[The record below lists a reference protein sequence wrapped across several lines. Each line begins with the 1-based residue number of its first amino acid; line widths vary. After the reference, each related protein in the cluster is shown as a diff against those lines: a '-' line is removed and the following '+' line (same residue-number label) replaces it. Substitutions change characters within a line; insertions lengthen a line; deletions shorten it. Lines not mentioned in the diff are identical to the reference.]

1 MTKKRRGLR
10 QLYRELMAEVRAR
23 KGVAAVFFTL
33 RAIVIVTL
41 VLQFLRGNYENAFLC
56 ILTLLLFMIPA
67 FVNRRLKIQ
76 LPSTLEIIILCFI
89 FAAEILGEI
98 NAYYVKFDFWDTMLH
113 TMNGFLAAAIGFS
126 MVDVLNRSERTV
138 FNLSPLFVAMVAF
151 CFSMTIGVLWEFV
164 EYFADNV
171 LLLDMQ
177 KDTVIHTI
185 RSVALDPTM
194 TNTVMTIDGI
204 ADVIVNGESLGLGG
218 YLDIGLHDTMEDLLV
233 NFVRL
238 LLPQGT
244 RQGQICAAL
253 CAHHAHDNRGRN
265 QRRIR
270 RYLRHMQR
278 PGRTELPGHFA
289 VMRRDSPGR
298 WGRRPAQLQ
307 K

>member
-151 CFSMTIGVLWEFV
+151 CF
-164 EYFADNV
+164 
-171 LLLDMQ
+171 
-177 KDTVIHTI
+177 
-185 RSVALDPTM
+185 
-194 TNTVMTIDGI
+194 
-204 ADVIVNGESLGLGG
+204 
-218 YLDIGLHDTMEDLLV
+218 
-233 NFVRL
+233 
-238 LLPQGT
+238 
-244 RQGQICAAL
+244 
-253 CAHHAHDNRGRN
+253 
-265 QRRIR
+265 
-270 RYLRHMQR
+270 
-278 PGRTELPGHFA
+278 
-289 VMRRDSPGR
+289 
-298 WGRRPAQLQ
+298 
-307 K
+307 